1 MAIYNQYNNSKNLI
15 NFCAN
20 MQAAIAFDDTD
31 VAQAI
36 SDYLSIATAST
47 DGLNA
52 WGIILGQSRVV
63 QSGDNYTAVFGFDNG
78 TPPSKGRYP
87 QNFNNGSFFSG
98 NAGGTVNLN
107 DTAYRALLQ
116 LLYFKYANNC
126 SIGALNQIIQ
136 AYSIGRGESYVLD
149 GKMAVTYYFEYT
161 LTLWEINL
169 FTNTSCLPHP
179 SGCQLFINGVGKDGA
194 KIKIK

>member
-1 MAIYNQYNNSKNLI
+1 MTIYNQYNNSPNII

-20 MQAAIAFDDTD
+20 MQAAIAFDDSD
-31 VAQAI
+31 VTQAI
-36 SDYLSIATAST
+36 SNYLSIATAST

-63 QSGDNYTAVFGFDNG
+63 QSGDNLTGVFGFDNG
-78 TPPSKGRYP
+78 EPPATGQYP
-87 QNFNNGSFFSG
+87 QNFDNGSFFSG
-98 NAGGTVNLN
+98 NTGSSVNLN

-126 SIGALNQIIQ
+126 SIASLNRIIQ
-136 AYSIGRGESYVLD
+136 AYSVGRGEAYVLD
-149 GKMAVTYYFEYT
+149 GKMAVTYYFGYT

-169 FTNTSCLPHP
+169 FTNTSCLPRP
-179 SGCQLFINGVGKDGA
+179 SGCQLFINGVQNGTQK
-194 KIKIK
+194 KII